1 MRSSLSYFL
10 VSFFSAATCCAEP
23 ERERVTLEPL
33 LFTGETKVTATAQL
47 LHLPQAAPEL
57 VSGDLSANFSAGKDF
72 TWEAGTRTLKLT
84 ADSRIP
90 FKTSAELH
98 PAPNA
103 PNAYKAQRGTD
114 AWMFFGPGRVL
125 HDLQCKADYV
135 SADDWKS
142 PAVTPASDEQL
153 GKIRTKLA
161 AKQPLNL
168 VLLGDSISTGAD
180 ASAISKAEPNQPGY
194 PELVTNGLNK
204 HFGAKVTLTNLSVG
218 GMDSKWGLT
227 QVPKVIAA
235 KPDIFLLAF
244 GMNDASGKRTPQELV
259 RLAREIYTPVQA
271 AFPECAVVLI
281 SPMTAN
287 HEWTGASP
295 ELYPQYAAA
304 LATLTGPGIALANV
318 TPVWTAIAERKRY
331 LDLSGNGLNHPND
344 YGHRIYADVI
354 LTTFGAVKTP

>member
-1 MRSSLSYFL
+1 MNFHLSYALILLFGSSLL
-10 VSFFSAATCCAEP
+10 AAEP
-23 ERERVTLEPL
+23 ERVTAEPL
-33 LFTGETKVTATAQL
+33 LFTGETKASATAQL
-47 LHLPQAAPEL
+47 LHVPQTAPEL
-57 VSGDLSANFSAGKDF
+57 VSGDMSVKFSVGKDY
-72 TWEAGTRTLKLT
+72 TWETGSRSLTLT
-84 ADSRIP
+84 ADSRVP
-90 FKTSAELH
+90 FKTPAELH
-98 PAPNA
+98 PAPNS
-103 PNAYKAQRGTD
+103 PNSYKSQRGTE

-142 PAVTPASDEQL
+142 PAVAAAPDEQL
-153 GKIRTKLA
+153 GKLRAKLSTQ
-161 AKQPLNL
+161 QPLNL

-194 PELVTNGLNK
+194 PELVRQGLEK
-204 HFGAKVTLTNLSVG
+204 RSAGKVTLTNLSVG
-218 GMDSKWGLT
+218 GMDSNWGLT

-244 GMNDASGKRTPQELV
+244 GMNDASGKRSPEELV
-259 RLAREIYTPVQA
+259 RLAREIYAPVQA

-295 ELYPQYAAA
+295 ELYPQYATA
-304 LATLTGPGIALANV
+304 LAKLTGPGIALANV
-318 TPVWTAIAERKRY
+318 TTVWSAIAERKRY

-344 YGHRIYADVI
+344 YGHRIYAEVI
-354 LTTFGAVKTP
+354 LTTIGAGRAP